1 MRRMKV
7 FAVFLR
13 QVRVILGWKR
23 FYCYFSGQIYII
35 RLTFI
40 RVYDWQCFKLIVE
53 EQGQVLCDG
62 WITVGSC
69 LLCLVSC
76 RIACQV
82 SGGSSSFFQKESKRQ
97 CGTKT
102 ENVRPFES
110 ISVAE
115 VKTQSC
121 RTAAKFAKLFFSGQ

>member
-1 MRRMKV
+1 MRWLDNR
-7 FAVFLR
+7 
-13 QVRVILGWKR
+13 
-23 FYCYFSGQIYII
+23 
-35 RLTFI
+35 
-40 RVYDWQCFKLIVE
+40 
-53 EQGQVLCDG
+53 
-62 WITVGSC
+62 WIMFT
-69 LLCLVSC
+69 LLLVSC

-82 SGGSSSFFQKESKRQ
+82 SGGGTSFFQKESKRQ

-121 RTAAKFAKLFFSGQ
+121 RTAAKFAKLFLFSLSQDLTEVGD